1 MSDVS
6 KTAWSEEELVYLKQ
20 AIKDNIPRKEIAA
33 KLGRSVGGVV
43 KKIARLDDEAFE
55 KLSIEEKHAYFRRMC
70 EYYMN
75 HEPEKSAAA
84 ACQKF
89 GISTNFYTHMA
100 YSPSVRDR
108 SVIAAFQESYDHF
121 RDIYGVDAGRLVLSE
136 EDLAKIRKMY
146 CEQNMTLTA
155 ISKKIDVS
163 TRIIS
168 DAVYENGWKQGGVR
182 NSADRERAVTV
193 GTKITPQAPVR
204 NAVPVENA
212 APVKG
217 SEASVKGSTASATD
231 NVFLPADPA
240 NYMEIAKPVVDEYN
254 RTLDWYQQI
263 SREYLE
269 CKNNIDK
276 LFKALV
282 PLKL

>member
-1 MSDVS
+1 MSDIS
-6 KTAWSEEELVYLKQ
+6 KTTWSEEELAYLKH
-20 AIKDNIPRKEIAA
+20 ALKDNISRKEIAA
-33 KLGRSVGGVV
+33 KLGRSISGVV
-43 KKIARLDDEAFE
+43 KKISRLDDEAFE

-89 GISTNFYTHMA
+89 GISTNFYTHVA

-108 SVIAAFQESYDHF
+108 SVIAAFQEAYDHF
-121 RDIYGVDAGRLVLSE
+121 RDIYGVDAGRLVVSE

-163 TRIIS
+163 TRMVS
-168 DAVYENGWKQGGVR
+168 DAVHENGWKQGGVR
-182 NSADRERAVTV
+182 NSAGRKRAVTV
-193 GTKITPQAPVR
+193 ETKITPQAHVR
-204 NAVPVENA
+204 NAAPVENA

-217 SEASVKGSTASATD
+217 SEASGTENA
-231 NVFLPADPA
+231 FLPADPA
-240 NYMEIAKPVVDEYN
+240 NYMEIAKPLVDEYN

-269 CKNNIDK
+269 CKSNIDK
-276 LFKALV
+276 LSKALV

>member
-1 MSDVS
+1 MSDTS
-6 KTAWSEEELVYLKQ
+6 KTTWSEEELVYLKQ

-43 KKIARLDDEAFE
+43 KKISRLDDEAFE
-55 KLSIEEKHAYFRRMC
+55 KLSIEEKYAYFRRMC
-70 EYYMN
+70 EYYTS

-100 YSPSVRDR
+100 YSPSARDR
-108 SVIAAFQESYDHF
+108 SVIATFQEAYDHF
-121 RDIYGVDAGRLVLSE
+121 RDIYGVDAGRLVLSK

-163 TRIIS
+163 TRMVS
-168 DAVYENGWKQGGVR
+168 DAVHENGWKQGGVR
-182 NSADRERAVTV
+182 NSAGRKQAVTV

-217 SEASVKGSTASATD
+217 SETSTTEKD
-231 NVFLPADPA
+231 FLPADPA
-240 NYMEIAKPVVDEYN
+240 NYMEIAKPLVDEYN

-276 LFKALV
+276 LSKALV

>member
-6 KTAWSEEELVYLKQ
+6 KTTWSEEELAYLRQ
-20 AIKDNIPRKEIAA
+20 AVKDNIPRKEIAA
-33 KLGRSVGGVV
+33 KLGRSIGGVV
-43 KKIARLDDEAFE
+43 KKISRLDDEAFE

-75 HEPEKSAAA
+75 HEPEKSASA

-89 GISTNFYTHMA
+89 GISANFYTHMA

-108 SVIAAFQESYDHF
+108 SVIAAFQEAYDHF
-121 RDIYGVDAGRLVLSE
+121 RDIYGVDAGRLILSE

-146 CEQNMTLTA
+146 CEQNMTITA
-155 ISKKIDVS
+155 IAKEIDIS
-163 TRIIS
+163 TRMIA
-168 DAVYENGWKQGGVR
+168 DAVHENGWKQGGVR
-182 NSADRERAVTV
+182 NSAGRKRAVTV
-193 GTKITPQAPVR
+193 ETKTIPPVPIR
-204 NAVPVENA
+204 NENMS
-212 APVKG
+212 PVKA
-217 SEASVKGSTASATD
+217 SEASGTENA
-231 NVFLPADPA
+231 FLPADPA
-240 NYMEIAKPVVDEYN
+240 NYMEIAKPLVDEYN

-276 LFKALV
+276 LSKALV

>member
-6 KTAWSEEELVYLKQ
+6 KTAWSKEELVYLKQ
-20 AIKDNIPRKEIAA
+20 AIKDNISRKEIAA
-33 KLGRSVGGVV
+33 KLGRSIGGVV

-108 SVIAAFQESYDHF
+108 SVIAAFQEAYDHF

-155 ISKKIDVS
+155 ISKKINVS
-163 TRIIS
+163 TRMIS
-168 DAVYENGWKQGGVR
+168 DAVHENGWKQGGVR
-182 NSADRERAVTV
+182 NSADRKRAVTV

-204 NAVPVENA
+204 NA
-212 APVKG
+212 APV
-217 SEASVKGSTASATD
+217 SENEVSATGSTASVTEKT
-231 NVFLPADPA
+231 FLPADPA
-240 NYMEIAKPVVDEYN
+240 NYMEIAKPLVDEYN

-276 LFKALV
+276 LSKALA